1 MIHKIKNSCVLS
13 ECNWNAFWLNYSL
26 RYDISNCYVEAVLQK
41 IEEDCE
47 CVPSYYEE
55 TAPDVKIC
63 TGPSINCMNQLKD
76 KIGSIKFIKDNGY
89 YRDEPMKFI
98 TNKGWYILPV
108 PKSLNQTSFTYFTT
122 FCTKRHFVMSQ

>member
-1 MIHKIKNSCVLS
+1 M
-13 ECNWNAFWLNYSL
+13 
-26 RYDISNCYVEAVLQK
+26 
-41 IEEDCE
+41 
-47 CVPSYYEE
+47 PSYYEE

-89 YRDEPMKFI
+89 YRDEPMMFI

-108 PKSLNQTSFTYFTT
+108 PRLNLFY
-122 FCTKRHFVMSQ
+122 HFLYEKEIL

>member
-1 MIHKIKNSCVLS
+1 M
-13 ECNWNAFWLNYSL
+13 
-26 RYDISNCYVEAVLQK
+26 QK

-98 TNKGWYILPV
+98 TNKGWYCNVFSTI
-108 PKSLNQTSFTYFTT
+108 YFVI
-122 FCTKRHFVMSQ
+122 KVKDQY

>member
-1 MIHKIKNSCVLS
+1 MKY
-13 ECNWNAFWLNYSL
+13 FWLKYSL

-63 TGPSINCMNQLKD
+63 NGPSINCMNQLKD
-76 KIGSIKFIKDNGY
+76 EIGSIKFIKDNGY
-89 YRDEPMKFI
+89 YRYEPMKFI
-98 TNKGWYILPV
+98 TNKGWYTLPV
-108 PKSLNQTSFTYFTT
+108 PKSNIFYIFY
-122 FCTKRHFVMSQ
+122 HFLETL